1 MELLLIARVLILA
14 TVFSAIMVDD
24 TEAATQGS
32 ISYLHGDGYV
42 VGDNTRNITR
52 FDVLYEAINQFKIKQ
67 EF

>member
-14 TVFSAIMVDD
+14 IVFSTVVVDD
-24 TEAATQGS
+24 TEATTQGS

-42 VGDNTRNITR
+42 TGDNTRNITR
-52 FDVLYEAINQFKIKQ
+52 FDVLDESINQFKVKW